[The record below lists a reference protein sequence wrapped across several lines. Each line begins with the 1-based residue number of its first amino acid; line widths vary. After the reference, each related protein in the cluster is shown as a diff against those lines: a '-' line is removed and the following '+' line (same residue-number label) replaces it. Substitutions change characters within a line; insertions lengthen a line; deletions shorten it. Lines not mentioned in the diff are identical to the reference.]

1 MRPPILFN
9 TVSPQTPLVDEACA
23 WLALELA
30 LASPAPPLRR
40 VRELVT
46 ALADAQPA
54 MAAFLSLGTR
64 LLAVADKAA
73 LEEAPPAEITARVQA
88 ALAAWQ
94 ADFVTATESV
104 ARQAQ
109 AVMPASGWVAT
120 TTRSSLVEKALV
132 LAHEE
137 GRPVHALLSESR
149 PMNEG
154 KGLATALAG
163 RGIDTWFAVDGALP
177 LLLPQA
183 GAFLVGADAVRE
195 KSFLAKAGTYAL
207 LGSID
212 ESPTEMSITGLAI
225 SPGTEVEPMCS
236 IRTTCSPSAA
246 RRRAA
251 SRSKRTGHPG
261 SGSTIAYAC
270 VRPVPWCSAFE
281 PRTPAR
287 DTSPS
292 NKACCAGSSFAV
304 SSGCHCTPT
313 IHRSQSASRCSCSN
327 TRPIGAA

>member
-183 GAFLVGADAVRE
+183 GVFLVGVDAVRQR
-195 KSFLAKAGTYAL
+195 SFVTKAGTYAL
-207 LGSID
+207 LLVAR
-212 ESPTEMSITGLAI
+212 ELGLAAYVLAQRVMFL
-225 SPGTEVEPMCS
+225 PDRCTRLTLPRGAAAEVWADAPRGVAVVNAPFEEVPLALVRGVVTESGFLGPRE
-236 IRTTCSPSAA
+236 TED
-246 RRRAA
+246 AA
-251 SRSKRTGHPG
+251 SVTPIAEELRTAPG
-261 SGSTIAYAC
+261 
-270 VRPVPWCSAFE
+270 P
-281 PRTPAR
+281 
-287 DTSPS
+287 
-292 NKACCAGSSFAV
+292 
-304 SSGCHCTPT
+304 H
-313 IHRSQSASRCSCSN
+313 
-327 TRPIGAA
+327 